1 MPQKH
6 MNFDMSLLI
15 LPLAFGLDLLLG
27 DPRWFPHP
35 IVWMGHAISGCEKTF
50 RRWIKNEF
58 RAGLLFALFLI
69 GATWIIAFF
78 LVRVCSTLNPNFGTL
93 MEIILLYYCFS
104 ARTLEKEATLVR
116 KALESGGIVAGR
128 KQVAMIV
135 GREVDTLDETGVVS
149 AAVETVAENYVD
161 GFLSPLFFYFLGGVP
176 LALAYK
182 MVNTL
187 DSMVGY
193 KNERYLLFGRAA
205 ARIDDVANYIP
216 ARLSV
221 IFISLSAG
229 LLSWHRGKRTFLT
242 ALKEGR
248 NHKSPN
254 AGYPEASF
262 AGALAIKLGGPNY
275 YHGQLVEKPF
285 IGTGFARPGLDKIAM
300 ACDLML
306 MASFLALLVLWLGRF
321 MAGFY

>member
-1 MPQKH
+1 

-15 LPLAFGLDLLLG
+15 LPMAFGLDLLLG
-27 DPRWFPHP
+27 DPRWLPHP
-35 IVWMGHAISGCEKTF
+35 IVWMGHAISGCEKIF

-69 GATWIIAFF
+69 GATWIISF
-78 LVRVCSTLNPNFGTL
+78 LVVRFCSTLYPNLGTFV
-93 MEIILLYYCFS
+93 EIILLYYCFS
-104 ARTLEKEATLVR
+104 ARTLDKEATLVG
-116 KALESGGIVAGR
+116 KALETGGIAAGR
-128 KQVAMIV
+128 KQVSMIV

-221 IFISLSAG
+221 IFISLSAT
-229 LLSWHRGKRTFLT
+229 LLSWHRGKRAFLT

-248 NHKSPN
+248 SHKSPN
-254 AGYPEASF
+254 AGYPEAAF

-285 IGTGFARPGLDKIAM
+285 IGTGFARPGIDKIAM

-306 MASFLALLVLWLGRF
+306 MASFLAMIVFWLGRLT
-321 MAGFY
+321 AGFY

>member
-1 MPQKH
+1 
-6 MNFDMSLLI
+6 MNFDMSLII

-27 DPRWFPHP
+27 DPRWLPHP
-35 IVWMGHAISGCEKTF
+35 IVWMGHAISRCEKIF

-69 GATWIIAFF
+69 SATWGISFF
-78 LVRVCSTLNPNFGTL
+78 VVQFCSKLHPNLGTL
-93 MEIILLYYCFS
+93 VEIILLYYCFS
-104 ARTLEKEATLVR
+104 ARTLDKEATLVG
-116 KALESGGIVAGR
+116 KALETGGIAAGR
-128 KQVAMIV
+128 KQVSMIV

-193 KNERYLLFGRAA
+193 KNERYMFFGRAA

-221 IFISLSAG
+221 IFISLSAA
-229 LLSWHRGKRTFLT
+229 LLSWHRGKRAFLI
-242 ALKEGR
+242 ALKEGQS
-248 NHKSPN
+248 HKSPN

-262 AGALAIKLGGPNY
+262 AGALAMKLGGPNY

-285 IGTGFARPGLDKIAM
+285 IGSGFARPGLDKIAM

-306 MASFLALLVLWLGRF
+306 MASFLAMLVFWLGRF

>member
-1 MPQKH
+1 MV
-6 MNFDMSLLI
+6 FDINLII
-15 LPLAFGLDLLLG
+15 LPLAFGLDMLMG
-27 DPRWFPHP
+27 DPRWLPHP
-35 IVWMGHAISGCEKTF
+35 IVWMGNAISGCEKIF
-50 RRWIKNEF
+50 RSWIKNEF
-58 RAGLLFALFLI
+58 KAGLLFALFLI
-69 GATWIIAFF
+69 ITTWVIAFF
-78 LVRVCSTLNPNFGTL
+78 VVKLCFALHYNLGICIQ
-93 MEIILLYYCFS
+93 IILLYYCFS
-104 ARTLEKEATLVR
+104 ARTLDKEATLVG
-116 KALESGGIVAGR
+116 KALETGGIKAGR

-135 GREVDTLDETGVVS
+135 GREVDTLDDTGVVS

-193 KNERYLLFGRAA
+193 KNERYLYFGRAA
-205 ARIDDVANYIP
+205 ARIDDAANYIP

-221 IFISLSAG
+221 IFICLAAA
-229 LLSWHRGKRTFLT
+229 LISWHRGKRGFLT

-248 NHKSPN
+248 SHKSPN

-262 AGALAIKLGGPNY
+262 AGVLAVKLGGPNY
-275 YHGQLVEKPF
+275 YHGTLVEKPF
-285 IGTGFARPGLDKIAM
+285 IGTAFVRPGIDKIAM

-306 MASFLALLVLWLGRF
+306 MASFLAMLVFWLGRF
-321 MAGFY
+321 MGGVY